1 MEPPPEQLPST
12 EAAVIA
18 IREIAREFELTVR
31 VTDDIGA
38 DRSARR
44 TAAGA
49 FAVTDE
55 DGSLP
60 HEAHAELSGSPAVE
74 VELYSEG
81 DAKVTVEGVEFH
93 DLPRDVVPDF
103 LRSVYGGAA
112 HVKGRFFPP
121 GYWLV
126 VPLPGGRALKE
137 LVLSGPVLSPWL
149 SRSVR

>member
-1 MEPPPEQLPST
+1 MEPPPHLPST
-12 EAAVIA
+12 EAAVTA
-18 IREIAREFELTVR
+18 LRQIAREFELTVR

-60 HEAHAELSGSPAVE
+60 HEAHVELTGSPGVE

-81 DAKVTVEGVEFH
+81 DAKITVDGVEFH
-93 DLPRDVVPDF
+93 DLPRAVVPDF
-103 LRSVYGGAA
+103 LRAVYGGTA
-112 HVKGRFFPP
+112 HVRGRLLPP

-126 VPLPGGRALKE
+126 VPLPGGPCYRE
-137 LVLSGPVLSPWL
+137 LVLSGPLLSPWL
-149 SRSVR
+149 RRSVR

>member
-1 MEPPPEQLPST
+1 MEPPSQLPST
-12 EAAVIA
+12 EAAVTA
-18 IREIAREFELTVR
+18 IREIAREFELAVR

-60 HEAHAELSGSPAVE
+60 HEALVELSGSPGVE

-81 DAKVTVEGVEFH
+81 DARIAVDGVEFH
-93 DLPRDVVPDF
+93 DLPRDVVPGF

-112 HVKGRFFPP
+112 YVKGRFLPP

-126 VPLPGGRALKE
+126 VPLPGGPDYRE
-137 LVLSGPVLSPWL
+137 LVLSGPLLSPWL